1 MKAQINE
8 IKRMQQLAGVL
19 KEDQFSTM
27 NNIMA
32 VISQLLEMGDEG
44 KKVLDILEKIP
55 EWNDL
60 VKDNQD
66 IDIKDKNI

>member
-1 MKAQINE
+1 
-8 IKRMQQLAGVL
+8 MQQLAGVL

-32 VISQLLEMGDEG
+32 VINQLLEMGDEG

-60 VKDNQD
+60 VKDNRD
-66 IDIKDKNI
+66 IDI

>member
-1 MKAQINE
+1 
-8 IKRMQQLAGVL
+8 MQQLAGVL

-32 VISQLLEMGDEG
+32 VINQLLEMGDEG
-44 KKVLDILEKIP
+44 KKVLDILERIP

-66 IDIKDKNI
+66 IDI

>member
-1 MKAQINE
+1 VKTQINE

-66 IDIKDKNI
+66 IDI

>member
-1 MKAQINE
+1 METQINE
-8 IKRMQQLAGVL
+8 IERMQQLAGVL
-19 KEDQFSTM
+19 KEDQFNTI
-27 NNIMA
+27 NNVMA
-32 VISQLLEMGDEG
+32 VINQLLEMGDEG

-66 IDIKDKNI
+66 IDI

>member
-66 IDIKDKNI
+66 IDI

>member
-1 MKAQINE
+1 
-8 IKRMQQLAGVL
+8 MQQLAGVL

-44 KKVLDILEKIP
+44 KKVVDILERIP

-66 IDIKDKNI
+66 IDI

>member
-1 MKAQINE
+1 
-8 IKRMQQLAGVL
+8 MQQLAGVL

-66 IDIKDKNI
+66 IDI

>member
-1 MKAQINE
+1 
-8 IKRMQQLAGVL
+8 MQQLAGVL

-32 VISQLLEMGDEG
+32 VINQLLEMGDEG

-66 IDIKDKNI
+66 IDI

>member
-1 MKAQINE
+1 MKTQLNE

-66 IDIKDKNI
+66 IDI